1 MHEPVTSFAVHME
14 AIAEELLGAP
24 NVRLSSDGDRRYG
37 KHGSLSIDVA
47 TGRYYDHESKT
58 GGGVLDLIS
67 RETGRDHKAA
77 MQWMREHGYLEQREK
92 QNGAHGAQQLGK
104 EVAHYSYADEND
116 ELLFQVVRFEPKTF
130 RQRRRPQPDDPPDKI
145 KHGWV
150 YAVRGIRHVPYRL
163 PELME
168 AIANGHTVFVVEGE
182 KDADNLAKQGVIATT
197 NPGGV
202 GKWGDHL
209 TAFFRDADVVI
220 IQDNDPQA
228 KNPDPPNGDG
238 ALRWHPDGRPV
249 LPGQDHA
256 QDVAKALSG
265 TAQRVRVLDL
275 ARHWPQMPPK
285 GDVSDWIKAGGTP
298 NALHAL
304 ADATPDWSPTPFR
317 SRFGGLRWEEIAV
330 LGHSSGYGWL
340 IEDIVPLDEITLIFG
355 DSGSGKSFGTFD
367 MSMAVAR
374 GLTFI
379 GRNTEPGLVVYVAA
393 EAGKGFSK
401 RKLAYVIQHELQY
414 NAAPVPFYLCTKR
427 PDFFSS
433 DDDVNALI
441 AEIEAVAR
449 TYPHR
454 LVLIVIDT
462 LSALAPGMNEN
473 ASQDVSMVRKR
484 LVALQQRFGSAVILV
499 HHKPKGGSTPRG
511 HGSLTAD
518 FETTIEFEVVAD
530 RRTSKGG
537 SIHRATVRKQ
547 REGKSGIRWE
557 FTLPIISVGRNKWGN
572 EETSCAAV
580 PYDASESHER
590 NGYQATSNER
600 LLMHAL
606 YDALAEY
613 GVPPPFPLPASIS
626 KVVDFNYVR
635 MRMREKVVDADENQ
649 EAADNRFRGAFK
661 RAGDRL
667 RDAGIIGIQKPYWWA
682 TGKPVA
688 GMGG

>member
-1 MHEPVTSFAVHME
+1 ME

-37 KHGSLSIDVA
+37 KHGSLSIDVQ
-47 TGRYYDHESKT
+47 TGRYYDHETKT

-67 RETGRDHKAA
+67 RETGRDHKSA
-77 MQWMREHGYLEQREK
+77 MQWMREHGYLEQRERQASK
-92 QNGAHGAQQLGK
+92 PQQLGK
-104 EVAHYSYADEND
+104 EVAHYSYTDENG

-150 YAVRGIRHVPYRL
+150 YAVRGITHVPYRL

-182 KDADNLAKQGVIATT
+182 KDADNCAKQGIVATT

-202 GKWGDHL
+202 GKWSDHL
-209 TAFFRDADVVI
+209 TSFFRDADVVI

-256 QDVAKALSG
+256 QEVAKALSG
-265 TAQRVRVLDL
+265 TAARVRVLDL
-275 ARHWPQMPPK
+275 ARHWPHMPPK
-285 GDVSDWIKAGGTP
+285 GDVSDWIKAGGTL
-298 NALHAL
+298 NALHAF
-304 ADATPDWSPTPFR
+304 ADAAPDWSRTPFR
-317 SRFGGLRWEEIAV
+317 SRFGGMRWEEIAV
-330 LGHSSGYGWL
+330 LGHSSGYSWL

-414 NAAPVPFYLCTKR
+414 DAAVPFYLCTKR

-441 AEIEAVAR
+441 AEIE
-449 TYPHR
+449 
-454 LVLIVIDT
+454 
-462 LSALAPGMNEN
+462 
-473 ASQDVSMVRKR
+473 SQDLSPPAGPDRHR
-484 LVALQQRFGSAVILV
+484 YPFRAR
-499 HHKPKGGSTPRG
+499 PR
-511 HGSLTAD
+511 
-518 FETTIEFEVVAD
+518 
-530 RRTSKGG
+530 
-537 SIHRATVRKQ
+537 
-547 REGKSGIRWE
+547 
-557 FTLPIISVGRNKWGN
+557 
-572 EETSCAAV
+572 
-580 PYDASESHER
+580 HER
-590 NGYQATSNER
+590 ER
-600 LLMHAL
+600 QP
-606 YDALAEY
+606 
-613 GVPPPFPLPASIS
+613 GR
-626 KVVDFNYVR
+626 VDR
-635 MRMREKVVDADENQ
+635 Q
-649 EAADNRFRGAFK
+649 EAAGRPAAAVRQRCDP
-661 RAGDRL
+661 RA
-667 RDAGIIGIQKPYWWA
+667 P
-682 TGKPVA
+682 
-688 GMGG
+688 

>member
-1 MHEPVTSFAVHME
+1 MHEPATSFAVYME

-37 KHGSLSIDVA
+37 KHGSLSIDVE

-77 MQWMREHGYLEQREK
+77 MQWMREHGYLEQRERQESK
-92 QNGAHGAQQLGK
+92 PQQLGK
-104 EVAHYSYADEND
+104 EVAHYSYTDEND

-130 RQRRRPQPDDPPDKI
+130 RQRRRPLPSDPLDKI

-182 KDADNLAKQGVIATT
+182 KDADNLAKIGVIATT

-202 GKWGDHL
+202 GKWTPGL
-209 TAFFRDADVVI
+209 TAFFQGADVVI

-238 ALRWHPDGRPV
+238 ALRFQPDGRPV

-256 QDVAKALSG
+256 QEVAKALSG
-265 TAQRVRVLDL
+265 TAARVRVLDL
-275 ARHWPQMPPK
+275 SKSWPHMPPK
-285 GDVSDWIKAGGTP
+285 GDVSDWIKSGGTP
-298 NALHAL
+298 DALHAL
-304 ADATPDWSPTPFR
+304 ADATLDWSPTPFR
-317 SRFGGLRWEEIAV
+317 SRFGGMRWEEIAI
-330 LGHSSGYGWL
+330 LGHASGYGWL

-401 RKLAYVIQHELQY
+401 RKLAYVIQHELTY
-414 NAAPVPFYLCTKR
+414 SKEPIPFYLCTKR

-433 DDDVNALI
+433 DDDLTALI
-441 AEIEAVAR
+441 AEIEAVAK
-449 TYPHR
+449 TYSQR
-454 LVLIVIDT
+454 LVLIVVDT

-473 ASQDVSMVRKR
+473 ASQDVSIVRKR
-484 LVALQQRFGSAVILV
+484 LVTLRQHFGSAVILV
-499 HHKPKGGSTPRG
+499 HHKPKGGATPRG
-511 HGSLTAD
+511 HSSLTAD
-518 FETTIEFEVVAD
+518 FETTIEFEIVAD

-537 SIHRATVRKQ
+537 NIHQATVRKQ

-557 FTLPIISVGRNKWGN
+557 FTLPVISVGRNKWGN

-580 PYDASESHER
+580 AFDASNKEER
-590 NGYQATSNER
+590 GGYQATSNQR

-606 YDALAEY
+606 YDALAEH
-613 GVPPPFPLPASIS
+613 GVPPPFPLPASIG
-626 KVVDFNYVR
+626 KVVNFAYVR
-635 MRMREKVVDADENQ
+635 DFMRSKFVDGDPDVK
-649 EAADNRFRGAFK
+649 AADNRFRGAFK

-667 RDAGIIGIQKPYWWA
+667 RDAGVIGVNGEFWWA

>member
-1 MHEPVTSFAVHME
+1 MHEPVTSFAAHME

-24 NVRLSSDGDRRYG
+24 NVRLSTEGDRRYG
-37 KHGSLSIDVA
+37 KHGSLSIDVE

-67 RETGRDHKAA
+67 RETGRDHKSA
-77 MQWMREHGYLEQREK
+77 MQWMREHGYLEQRQK
-92 QNGAHGAQQLGK
+92 PNGAHPPQGLGR
-104 EVAHYSYADEND
+104 EVAHYVYTDEND
-116 ELLFQVVRFEPKTF
+116 EVLFQVVRFEPKTF

-182 KDADNLAKQGVIATT
+182 KDVDNCAKHGIVATT

-202 GKWGDHL
+202 GKWSDGL
-209 TAFFRDADVVI
+209 TSFFHGADVVI
-220 IQDNDPQA
+220 LQDNDPQA
-228 KNPDPPNGDG
+228 KNPEPPQGDG

-256 QDVAKALSG
+256 QDVAKSLSG
-265 TAQRVRVLDL
+265 TAARVRVLDL
-275 ARHWPQMPPK
+275 ARHWPDMPPK
-285 GDVSDWIKAGGTP
+285 GDVSDWLASGGTS
-298 NALHAL
+298 ASLHAL
-304 ADATPDWSPTPFR
+304 ADATPDWSAAPFR
-317 SRFGGLRWEEIAV
+317 SRFGGMRWEEIAV
-330 LGHSSGYGWL
+330 LGHASGYGWL
-340 IEDIVPLDEITLIFG
+340 VEDIIPLDEITLIFG

-401 RKLAYVIQHELQY
+401 RKLAYVIQHELAY
-414 NAAPVPFYLCTKR
+414 NAAFPFYLCTKR

-441 AEIEAVAR
+441 AEIEAVAK
-449 TYPHR
+449 TYPQR

-473 ASQDVSMVRKR
+473 ASQDVSIVRKR
-484 LVALQQRFGSAVILV
+484 LVTLQQRFGSAVILV
-499 HHKPKGGSTPRG
+499 HHKPKGGGSPRG
-511 HGSLTAD
+511 HSSLTAD

-537 SIHRATVRKQ
+537 NIHRATVRKQ
-547 REGKSGIRWE
+547 REGKSGICWE

-580 PYDASESHER
+580 AYDASRSTER
-590 NGYQATSNER
+590 SGYQATSNQR
-600 LLMHAL
+600 LLIHAL

-613 GVPPPFPLPASIS
+613 GVPPPFPVPASIS
-626 KVVDFNYVR
+626 KVVDVGYVR
-635 MRMREKVVDADENQ
+635 DAMRSKMVDGDADT
-649 EAADNRFRGAFK
+649 EAADGRFRAAFK